1 MTEHDDIVR
10 VDHLTKRYG
19 SARGVDDLTFSVR
32 RGEALGFLGPNGAGK
47 TTTIRTMLDF
57 IRPTSGTVRIF
68 GMDPRAEGVRVH
80 RRIGYLPGEH
90 ALYERTTGEE
100 YLRSFAGLRGG
111 VEWSHVSELAD
122 RFGLDLSRRIRAL
135 SHGNKQKVGLI
146 QAFMHRPDLVILDE
160 PTQGLD
166 PLVQQ
171 TFYELIHEEIRERGA
186 TMFLSSH
193 VLPEVEHVCHRVGII
208 REGRLATVADIAELT
223 AKALRRMQVHFE
235 GPVSPE
241 AFERLPGVRDVVAR
255 DGSLLLSIEGSVDAV
270 VKEAA
275 RHTVVAL
282 ETHEPSLEDA
292 FLAFYERD
300 PDPAEGEP

>member
-1 MTEHDDIVR
+1 
-10 VDHLTKRYG
+10 
-19 SARGVDDLTFSVR
+19 
-32 RGEALGFLGPNGAGK
+32 
-47 TTTIRTMLDF
+47 
-57 IRPTSGTVRIF
+57 
-68 GMDPRAEGVRVH
+68 
-80 RRIGYLPGEH
+80 
-90 ALYERTTGEE
+90 
-100 YLRSFAGLRGG
+100 
-111 VEWSHVSELAD
+111 
-122 RFGLDLSRRIRAL
+122 
-135 SHGNKQKVGLI
+135 
-146 QAFMHRPDLVILDE
+146 MHRPDLVILDE

-275 RHTVVAL
+275 RHTVVAI

-300 PDPAEGEP
+300 PDPAVGEP